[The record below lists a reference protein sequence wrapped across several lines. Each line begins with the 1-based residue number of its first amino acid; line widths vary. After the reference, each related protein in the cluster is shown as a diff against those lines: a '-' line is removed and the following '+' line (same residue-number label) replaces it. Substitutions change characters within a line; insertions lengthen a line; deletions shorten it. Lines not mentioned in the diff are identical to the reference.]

1 MAVKPTTNGSKDGS
15 GNGLAVVTAV
25 MAVIALLIMAFR

>member
-1 MAVKPTTNGSKDGS
+1 MEIKSTTNGPKGGS